1 MADLEWTR
9 LHCPWDR
16 RICFANRSD
25 EGNQTNDAP
34 ISVTMMR
41 LSLSLC
47 LCARK
52 MAHGSSLS
60 AIKKTYKEYVCVHNA
75 HYHRFEVTW
84 FWNRLKRC
92 FHRWQCFGMLS
103 SVRTLYSLHL
113 KVSVNHFFHILF
125 SSSPPVQMRKKW
137 NVHNSL
143 GALSN
148 YRFSFAHSLHSC
160 SLLFTLSYRD
170 LLTFFFQSFKYL
182 SSDLSAFI
190 WIWT

>member
-1 MADLEWTR
+1 MLFSSDKIPLCIYFIMCHIVMANLEWTR

-103 SVRTLYSLHL
+103 SVYTVQPPFEGFGQS
-113 KVSVNHFFHILF
+113 LF
-125 SSSPPVQMRKKW
+125 SHLVFVLAASPNAQKMECTQFVRCFVKLSIF
-137 NVHNSL
+137 VRSL
-143 GALSN
+143 
-148 YRFSFAHSLHSC
+148 FA
-160 SLLFTLSYRD
+160 
-170 LLTFFFQSFKYL
+170 
-182 SSDLSAFI
+182 
-190 WIWT
+190 